1 MRGFLESFGAGSLG
15 ALAMCLVMWLFTH
28 FGITQELG
36 VALKGSLNPHW
47 LYPRIVWGGLFGLL
61 FTLSFIQGGLF
72 ARTIVIALIPT
83 LIHLFVF
90 FPYYENAG
98 IAGLKLGFLTPFLM
112 FFFYWIWSLTTALC
126 LRLG

>member
-1 MRGFLESFGAGSLG
+1 MRRWLESFGAGALG

-47 LYPRIVWGGLFGLL
+47 MYPKIVWGGLWGLL
-61 FTLSFIQGGLF
+61 FALAFIKGGIFSRSL
-72 ARTIVIALIPT
+72 VIALIPT

-90 FPYYENAG
+90 YPYYENAG
-98 IAGLKLGFLTPFLM
+98 IAGMKLGFLTPFVT
-112 FFFYWIWSLTTALC
+112 FFFYWVWSLVAAIS
-126 LRLG
+126 LR